1 MDKDQIINQQLRLQ
15 QLLISIS
22 TEYINAD
29 LQNID
34 GLINNSLQKMGEF
47 VEADRSY
54 IFSYN
59 LTDNT
64 TNNTHEWCAPG
75 IEPEIQNLQNIP
87 VEYIPQWLEAHKKN
101 EAFYIQDLSKLP
113 DDGEFGLKAIL
124 EPQGIQSLIAIPMI
138 KTGELIGFVGFD
150 SVKKLF
156 DYSENEK
163 NILFVF
169 ANMLVNV
176 IQRKENEERINEQE
190 EKKEILLQNLE
201 KKNQALNEYAHVVS
215 HDLKAPLRS
224 INTLISWFKEDNAE
238 ILDKKNKQSL
248 DFILSIVEKMDLLI
262 KGILVYSTIDKL
274 ENEDRT
280 IELTILI
287 DEVVRTIHVPN
298 HIEIVFKN
306 EMPKVYGN
314 DFRFKQLFQ
323 NLIQNSIKFN
333 DKENGFVEIGS
344 NENENEI
351 EFYIK
356 DNGIGIN
363 ERYQS
368 KIFDL
373 FSKLENNDQSSGIGL
388 SIVKKIIDLYGGK
401 IWLESQEAIGTT
413 FYFIL
418 PKK

>member
-1 MDKDQIINQQLRLQ
+1 M
-15 QLLISIS
+15 
-22 TEYINAD
+22 
-29 LQNID
+29 
-34 GLINNSLQKMGEF
+34 NSLLKRQIEKKLKNGLNDIDQF
-47 VEADRSY
+47 FNAVDD
-54 IFSYN
+54 SYN
-59 LTDNT
+59 NFESQIFLLQRAMKISSDELFEANQKLRDEAKSLKEININLETILNSMNLE
-64 TNNTHEWCAPG
+64 NNFLANSTLL
-75 IEPEIQNLQNIP
+75 NSSD
-87 VEYIPQWLEAHKKN
+87 YIKE
-101 EAFYIQDLSKLP
+101 
-113 DDGEFGLKAIL
+113 
-124 EPQGIQSLIAIPMI
+124 QSLEI
-138 KTGELIGFVGFD
+138 V
-150 SVKKLF
+150 
-156 DYSENEK
+156 
-163 NILFVF
+163 
-169 ANMLVNV
+169 
-176 IQRKENEERINEQE
+176 RINKQRE
-190 EKKEILLQNLE
+190 ELLQNLE
-201 KKNQALNEYAHVVS
+201 KQNQALNDYAHVVS

-224 INTLISWFKEDNAE
+224 IDSLISWFKEDNAE
-238 ILDKKNKQSL
+238 ILDEKKKQSL

-274 ENEDRT
+274 ETEDRT

-413 FYFIL
+413 FYFTIV
-418 PKK
+418 K